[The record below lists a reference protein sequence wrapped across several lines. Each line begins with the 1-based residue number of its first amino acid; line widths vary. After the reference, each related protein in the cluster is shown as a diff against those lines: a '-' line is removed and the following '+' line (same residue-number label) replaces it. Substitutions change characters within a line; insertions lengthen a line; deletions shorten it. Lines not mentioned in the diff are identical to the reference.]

1 MISLSSVL
9 LLAHLV
15 GIALA
20 VGAAT
25 VKLTLL
31 LKSISDPTLLP
42 AFVKIAR
49 PVTRLIIIGMILLA
63 LSGIGWLIDGYPFT
77 FLLIVKIVL
86 VAAIF
91 ALGPVI
97 DNVIEPR
104 FRELMP
110 APGEPVT
117 PAFVQVRGRYIAA
130 EVTATLLFYVI
141 ILIWVLR

>member
-1 MISLSSVL
+1 MISLSSIL
-9 LLAHLV
+9 LLAHLF
-15 GIALA
+15 GLALA

-31 LKSISDPTLLP
+31 LKSISDPAVLP
-42 AFVKIAR
+42 AFVKVAR

-77 FLLIVKIVL
+77 SLLIVKIVL
-86 VAAIF
+86 VAAIL
-91 ALGPVI
+91 ALGPII

-104 FRELMP
+104 FRALMP
-110 APGEPVT
+110 GPGEPVT
-117 PAFVQVRGRYIAA
+117 PAFVQVRSRYVTA
-130 EVTATLLFYVI
+130 EVSATLLFYVI